1 MKLYYFMYPEHKNE
15 YVKVEESE
23 DNVVGLEPADNA
35 TKEAIQGLY
44 RFNVNA
50 RVHQKHYDEKDIS
63 NQMIEMF
70 KNSKCYQA
78 KTEEERQ
85 EIIQYLID
93 NPEPDNPFIDY

>member
-1 MKLYYFMYPEHKNE
+1 MRLYYFMFEEHENE
-15 YVKVEESE
+15 FIKVEESE
-23 DNVVGLEPADNA
+23 TNALGLEPADHA
-35 TKEAIQGLY
+35 SKEAIQSVY

-50 RVHQKHYDEKDIS
+50 NVHEDHYDAEDIS

-78 KTEEERQ
+78 KTEAERQ

-93 NPEPDNPFIDY
+93 NPEPDHPFIDV